1 VLLYLPQ
8 SIKFE
13 RIKNMTYNIMYGELK
28 IFISDMREKKDVA
41 ILYIIVLIFIE
52 YDKKKLFACF
62 RMHLSL

>member
-28 IFISDMREKKDVA
+28 IFISDIEREERCCN
-41 ILYIIVLIFIE
+41 L
-52 YDKKKLFACF
+52 
-62 RMHLSL
+62 MHNSIDIY

>member
-1 VLLYLPQ
+1 
-8 SIKFE
+8 
-13 RIKNMTYNIMYGELK
+13 MYGELK